1 MVMKKIQTVDVIIAA
16 VRNLELL
23 GELEDESFPS
33 FPLLSMA
40 PVPLPMCV
48 CVCVCVCMC
57 ACVCVCVFVCVC
69 VCVYVY
75 ASVWVS
81 CVHTSNHIITN
92 CKCQV

>member
-48 CVCVCVCMC
+48 CVCVCVYVCMRM
-57 ACVCVCVFVCVC
+57 CVCICVCVC
-69 VCVYVY
+69 VCV
-75 ASVWVS
+75 
-81 CVHTSNHIITN
+81 CV
-92 CKCQV
+92 CKCVGVVCAYQ